1 MSETNPKADE
11 NKIPL
16 PPEVVPLHIPDIP
29 VGRLFLFLGLFFA
42 TAICIRIFY
51 IEGPTLL
58 TLLKQFTKSNLQ
70 VPHSLSIL
78 YDFFLYMSVACQFFP
93 IPTLPPIAF
102 TAKAFHPVV
111 VAFVGALGTVIAYVI
126 DYAIL
131 GWLFRHH
138 RVKKVRDI
146 HMYRKLLKFFDKY
159 AFLTVTAA
167 AFLPIP
173 VDVVR
178 LMAISRAYSYWK
190 YLLAAFVGRFPRY
203 LIFAYLGKE
212 LPAKWILII
221 FLITSLPA
229 VAKFLS
235 DIIKKRRK
243 AA

>member
-1 MSETNPKADE
+1 MPSKTDET
-11 NKIPL
+11 KIPL
-16 PPEVVPLHIPDIP
+16 PSEVVPLHVPDIP
-29 VGRLFLFLGLFFA
+29 VAKLFLFL
-42 TAICIRIFY
+42 AIFYSITIGIRIFY

-58 TLLKQFTKSNLQ
+58 TLLKQVAKSNAQ
-70 VPHSLSIL
+70 TPRSISVL
-78 YDFFLYMSVACQFFP
+78 YDYFLYMSVACQFFP

-102 TAKAFHPVV
+102 TAKAFHPVL
-111 VAFVGALGTVIAYVI
+111 VALVGALGTVIAYVI

-173 VDVVR
+173 IDVVR

-190 YLLAAFVGRFPRY
+190 YLLAAFIGRFPRY

-221 FLITSLPA
+221 FLVTSLPA

-243 AA
+243 SA

>member
-1 MSETNPKADE
+1 MTKSDET
-11 NKIPL
+11 KIPL
-16 PPEVVPLHIPDIP
+16 PSEVVPLHVPDIP
-29 VGRLFLFLGLFFA
+29 VGRLFLFLGLFFL

-70 VPHSLSIL
+70 IPHSFSIL
-78 YDFFLYMSVACQFFP
+78 YDYFLYMSVACQFFP

-102 TAKAFHPVV
+102 TAKAFHPVL
-111 VAFVGALGTVIAYVI
+111 VAFVGGIGTVIAYVI

-146 HMYRKLLKFFDKY
+146 HLYRKLLKFFDKY

-178 LMAISRAYSYWK
+178 LLAISRAYNYWK
-190 YLLAAFVGRFPRY
+190 YLAAAFVGRFPRY

-221 FLITSLPA
+221 FVITSLPA
-229 VAKFLS
+229 LAKFLS

-243 AA
+243 QAS

>member
-1 MSETNPKADE
+1 MTKTDE

-16 PPEVVPLHIPDIP
+16 PSEVVPLHVPDIP
-29 VGRLFLFLGLFFA
+29 VGRLFLFLGLFFL

-70 VPHSLSIL
+70 IPHSISIL
-78 YDFFLYMSVACQFFP
+78 YDYFLYMSVACQFFP

-102 TAKAFHPVV
+102 TAKAFHPVL
-111 VAFVGALGTVIAYVI
+111 VAFVGGIGTVIAYVI

-146 HMYRKLLKFFDKY
+146 HLYRKLLKFFDKY

-178 LMAISRAYSYWK
+178 LMAISRAYNYWK
-190 YLLAAFVGRFPRY
+190 YLIAAFIGRFPRY
-203 LIFAYLGKE
+203 LILAYLGKE
-212 LPAKWILII
+212 LSPKWILII
-221 FLITSLPA
+221 FLVTSLPA
-229 VAKFLS
+229 AAKFLS

-243 AA
+243 QAS